1 MSLFSHK
8 ENRKTKMQSPCVALD
23 ALTPLL
29 GTWVEDVTQTQ
40 RLLVVS
46 DSLLVQ
52 RLAEE
57 CSSLTDLITLSGD
70 EAPAT
75 RKQRTRLWLN
85 SPRTKLVVSS
95 KEARRLAKEH
105 PEAEGLAWEM
115 PSSEKPSI
123 KTTCQPMPF
132 QILPL
137 MPRLIKRYLE
147 PNPTHRL
154 IWIVDGV
161 RHHERPQVGGVLHAQ
176 TAWQEQLTLHQLY
189 RYEDALATG
198 EVTLLCVDI
207 HSLQALRLP
216 TCDVAGEALQ
226 YHAVYESKR
235 PCRAWQD
242 LAGMRTW
249 ASFTR
254 HPHEWWRWGV

>member
-8 ENRKTKMQSPCVALD
+8 EKHKTKTQSPCVTLD

-29 GTWVEDVTQTQ
+29 RTWVQDATQTQ

-57 CSSLTDLITLSGD
+57 FPSLADLITLSGD

-75 RKQRTRLWLN
+75 RKQRIRAWLN
-85 SPRTKLVVSS
+85 SPRTKLVASLA
-95 KEARRLAKEH
+95 EARRLLKTH
-105 PEAEGLAWEM
+105 PEAEGLAWGM
-115 PSSEKPSI
+115 PPVDKALG
-123 KTTCQPMPF
+123 KTTCLPLPF

-137 MPRLIKRYLE
+137 MPRLIKRYVE
-147 PNPTHRL
+147 RNPTHRL

-161 RHHERPQVGGVLHAQ
+161 RHYERPQVGGISHAQ
-176 TAWQEQLTLHQLY
+176 TAWQNEMTLARLHAL
-189 RYEDALATG
+189 EDTLASG
-198 EVTLLCVDI
+198 EITVLCVDL

-216 TCDVAGEALQ
+216 TCDKNGRPLHF
-226 YHAVYESKR
+226 HAVYESKH
-235 PCRAWQD
+235 PCQSWQD
-242 LAGMRTW
+242 VAGMLAW

-254 HPHEWWRWGV
+254 HPHEWWRWW

>member
-8 ENRKTKMQSPCVALD
+8 EKPKTKVPLPCLAFETLLPIVRAWVQD
-23 ALTPLL
+23 A
-29 GTWVEDVTQTQ
+29 TQAQ

-46 DSLLVQ
+46 DSLVVQ

-57 CSSLTDLITLSGD
+57 LSPLADLFTLSGD

-85 SPRTKLVVSS
+85 SPRTKLVLSEQ
-95 KEARRLAKEH
+95 EARRLLKTH
-105 PEAEGLAWEM
+105 PEAEGLTWEM

-123 KTTCQPMPF
+123 KTTCKPMPF

-161 RHHERPQVGGVLHAQ
+161 RHDERPQVGGVSHAQ
-176 TAWQEQLTLHQLY
+176 TAWQQQLTLHQLY
-189 RYEDALATG
+189 RYEDALASG
-198 EVTLLCVDI
+198 EVTVLCVDI

-226 YHAVYESKR
+226 YHAVYESKH

-242 LAGMRTW
+242 LAGILSW

-254 HPHEWWRWGV
+254 HPQEWWRFW

>member
-8 ENRKTKMQSPCVALD
+8 ENRKTKPQSPCVTLD
-23 ALTPLL
+23 ALKPLL
-29 GTWVEDVTQTQ
+29 GTWVQDATQTK

-57 CSSLTDLITLSGD
+57 YPSLADLTTLSGD

-85 SPRTKLVVSS
+85 SPRLKLVASF
-95 KEARRLAKEH
+95 KEARRLLKTH
-105 PEAEGLAWEM
+105 PEAEGLAWVM

-123 KTTCQPMPF
+123 NTACKPMPF

-137 MPRLIKRYLE
+137 MPRLIKTHLKS
-147 PNPTHRL
+147 NPTHRL
-154 IWIVDGV
+154 IWILDGV
-161 RHHERPQVGGVLHAQ
+161 RHHERPQVGGISHVQ
-176 TAWQEQLTLHQLY
+176 TAWQDEMTLSQLHTL
-189 RYEDALATG
+189 EDALATG
-198 EVTLLCVDI
+198 EFTVLCVDI
-207 HSLQALRLP
+207 HSLQALSLP
-216 TCDVAGEALQ
+216 TCDGEGKPLH
-226 YHAVYESKR
+226 YHAVYESKH
-235 PCRAWQD
+235 PCQSWQD
-242 LAGMRTW
+242 VAGMHPW

-254 HPHEWWRWGV
+254 HPHEWWRWW